1 MMESTNLNQVF
12 GQILGKHK
20 SLKLDSFCWSTQL
33 FFLEI
38 LTIHTKTV
46 LTTFIANTKTLAV
59 FF

>member
-12 GQILGKHK
+12 DQILGKHK
-20 SLKLDSFCWSTQL
+20 SLELYSFYWSTQL

-38 LTIHTKTV
+38 LTIYTKTV
-46 LTTFIANTKTLAV
+46 LATFIPNTKTLAV